1 MQTGSKEA
9 DMVKGPW
16 VVLRGGWY
24 NLSSSLLPIGNKS
37 AAIPFMRET
46 VVAGLKAGSKSQ
58 CWTIFNLLAID
69 DG

>member
-9 DMVKGPW
+9 YMVNGPW

-24 NLSSSLLPIGNKS
+24 NLSSSLLPIGNES

-46 VVAGLKAGSKSQ
+46 VVASLK
-58 CWTIFNLLAID
+58 T
-69 DG
+69 